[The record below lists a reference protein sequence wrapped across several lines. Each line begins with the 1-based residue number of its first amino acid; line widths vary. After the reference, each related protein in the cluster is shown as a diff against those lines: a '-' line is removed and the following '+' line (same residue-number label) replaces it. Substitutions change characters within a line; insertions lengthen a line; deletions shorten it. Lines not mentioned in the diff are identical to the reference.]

1 MLVVSLA
8 AITKQ
13 RTALVQTDAG
23 PKCYAASPLFGA
35 RFFSDRNVELLL
47 GQLNHVRVSGTT
59 LLLEIKGLF
68 EPLDLLETLGQGELF
83 EVNLGLLEVSDNKH
97 SSIQRPSIRRQLG
110 RC

>member
-1 MLVVSLA
+1 MLGPSVTQPA
-8 AITKQ
+8 YC
-13 RTALVQTDAG
+13 LVPD
-23 PKCYAASPLFGA
+23 
-35 RFFSDRNVELLL
+35 FFSDRNVELLL

-68 EPLDLLETLGQGELF
+68 ELLDLLETLGQGELF